1 MNDSILDTIK
11 TMLDISEND
20 TAFDTEVIV
29 LINSAFST
37 LYQLG
42 VGPSKCFN
50 ISDSYDEWSDFL
62 SDTLNLESV
71 KKYIYMKVKV
81 AFDGNNMSSALLD
94 VFNKSIQEEEW
105 RLNAAVETKWD

>member
-1 MNDSILDTIK
+1 MNESIFDSIK
-11 TMLDISEND
+11 EMLGINNED
-20 TAFDTEVIV
+20 TAFDTEILV

-42 VGPSKCFN
+42 VGPSDCFS
-50 ISDSYDEWSDFL
+50 ITDSSGKWNEFL
-62 SDTLNLESV
+62 GNSSNLESV

-81 AFDGNNMSSALLD
+81 AFDGNSMSSALLD
-94 VFNKSIQEEEW
+94 IFNNAIKEEEW

>member
-1 MNDSILDTIK
+1 MNDSILETIK
-11 TMLDISEND
+11 EMLGINSTDK
-20 TAFDTEVIV
+20 AFDTEVII

-37 LYQLG
+37 LWQLG
-42 VGPSKCFN
+42 IGPSKCFC
-50 ISDSYDEWSDFL
+50 ISDSSDEWSDFL
-62 SDTLNLESV
+62 EDMSNLESV

-105 RLNAAVETKWD
+105 RLNAIVETKWD